1 MTKAKFIDIYKN
13 VLSAYVL
20 DIENIEKGI
29 KKKCLKFNSRKA
41 MKIYDF
47 YENKRR
53 YVRRYFMEKENQLI
67 DRHKIGAIFMYAVL
81 KSKPFSVNKL
91 IPNLPDQL
99 LMANEYLALY
109 MGLSIVESYREYDN
123 TTVKNQV
130 SGKLILPCTYHGGTL
145 QDCGEE
151 YVNNICK
158 ALYYIKNPNYFD
170 IFAYADI
177 LFLLE
182 KYTDIITKTLN

>member
-1 MTKAKFIDIYKN
+1 MTKEKFIDIYKN
-13 VLSAYVL
+13 VLLKYVS
-20 DIENIEKGI
+20 DIENIEKNF
-29 KKKCLKFNSRKA
+29 KKNCIKFNSRKA
-41 MKIYDF
+41 MKVYDF
-47 YENKRR
+47 YEKKRR

-67 DRHKIGAIFMYAVL
+67 DRHKIGAIFIYAVL

-91 IPNLPDQL
+91 ISDLPDPL
-99 LMANEYLALY
+99 LMANEYLAIY
-109 MGLSIVESYREYDN
+109 MGLSIVESYRKYSSA
-123 TTVKNQV
+123 TTANQV
-130 SGKLILPCTYHGGTL
+130 SENLILPSTYHGGTP

-151 YVNNICK
+151 YINNICK

-182 KYTDIITKTLN
+182 KYTDTITKTHL